1 MLRLKRLNCSV
12 KLFMTTA
19 NREKRSISSL
29 SFSTRLFNFHHYDS
43 KKTFFS
49 GGMIALTSVKM
60 RCENSELLWKPKT
73 RSLSSRVISTDLNKL
88 IWCVDFPDFHEIG
101 QNVCQILMH
110 QSKLGVK
117 KFKILLWW
125 CPERDNNR
133 NIFYCPASCSFSF
146 SPTHNF

>member
-43 KKTFFS
+43 IKTYFS

-60 RCENSELLWKPKT
+60 RSENSELLWKPKT

-101 QNVCQILMH
+101 QDVCQILMH

-117 KFKILLWW
+117 KFKILL
-125 CPERDNNR
+125 
-133 NIFYCPASCSFSF
+133 
-146 SPTHNF
+146 